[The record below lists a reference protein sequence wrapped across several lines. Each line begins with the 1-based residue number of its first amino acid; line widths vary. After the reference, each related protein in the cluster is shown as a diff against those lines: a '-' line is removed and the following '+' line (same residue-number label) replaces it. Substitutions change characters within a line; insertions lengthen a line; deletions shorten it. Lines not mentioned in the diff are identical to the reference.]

1 MRKSTTDLLCGLSFL
16 GISAL
21 FGSQMMGLKG
31 VTRVFPQALLV
42 VIAIGGLWFTGKG
55 LYRRHMESKPECD
68 HEPVAWKKVGL
79 IAAMSLLYALIV
91 NVLGFFTS
99 SSLFILFTSLLM
111 GDKSRGMGHL
121 VKISATFTVVFC
133 VLLWV
138 SFVKLLSVPT
148 PTGMFF

>member
-21 FGSQMMGLKG
+21 FGTQMMALEG
-31 VTRVFPQALLV
+31 VTRVFPLALLV
-42 VIAIGGLWFTGKG
+42 VIAVGGLWFTGKG
-55 LYRRHMESKPECD
+55 LYLRRAESTACD

-79 IAAMSLLYALIV
+79 IAAMSLLYALVV
-91 NVLGFFTS
+91 NVLGFFIS
-99 SSLFILFTSLLM
+99 SSLFIMFTSLLM

-121 VKISATFTVVFC
+121 VKVSAMFTVVFC
-133 VLLWV
+133 LLLWV

>member
-21 FGSQMMGLKG
+21 FASQMMDLEG
-31 VTRVFPQALLV
+31 VTKVFPQGLLV
-42 VIAIGGLWFTGKG
+42 VITLGGLWFVGKG
-55 LYRRHMESKPECD
+55 LYLRRAEKGTSCD

-79 IAAMSLLYALIV
+79 IAAMSLLYALVV
-91 NVLGFFTS
+91 NVLGFFIS
-99 SSLFILFTSLLM
+99 SGIFILCTSLLM

-121 VKISATFTVVFC
+121 GKVSATFTVVFC

-138 SFVKLLSVPT
+138 CFVKLLNVPT
-148 PTGMFF
+148 PAGMFF